1 MNGRRAN
8 FLLRGL
14 GLAAAL
20 ALAAPSPLSA
30 AEEVTFAAARVP
42 PSQLRLRLAKAQ
54 GVTLK
59 PEPGQPLRGRL
70 VRPAGQGPFPAV
82 VLLHGCAGLEP
93 YLDAWAGA
101 LAAWGYLALAVDSFG
116 PRGLAEVCSLPEGEA
131 DPGDLV
137 MDAFG
142 AFAYLRGLNE
152 VDPERIGVIGW
163 DLGATRA
170 LAAVRETGPQEDFQG
185 GFRAAVAFYPAC
197 LRTGNRFTA
206 PVLTLIGEADDWT
219 PAGRCRL
226 FVEASQGGPNPVTL
240 TVYPGATHF
249 FDNPRYGAG
258 FHYAAAVNLEKTPP
272 RGAFLAYDAAAHDA
286 ALRRVEAFLAMHL
299 GAPRTPP

>member
-1 MNGRRAN
+1 MAR
-8 FLLRGL
+8 LPRGL
-14 GLAAAL
+14 GLGIAL
-20 ALAAPSPLSA
+20 ALVVPAPSLA
-30 AEEVTFAAARVP
+30 AEEVAFAAARVP
-42 PSQLRLRLAKAQ
+42 PSQLRVRLAEAQ
-54 GVTLK
+54 GVTLQ
-59 PEPGQPLRGRL
+59 PEPGHPLRGRL
-70 VRPAGQGPFPAV
+70 VRPAGRGPFPAV
-82 VLLHGCAGLEP
+82 VLLHGCVGLEP
-93 YLDAWAGA
+93 YLDAWAET
-101 LAAWGYLALAVDSFG
+101 LAAWGYVALAVDSFG
-116 PRGLAEVCSLPEGEA
+116 SRGLAEICSLPEGEA

-142 AFAYLRGLNE
+142 AFAYLRGRDD
-152 VDPERIGVIGW
+152 VDPRRIGVIGW

-170 LAAVRETGPQEDFQG
+170 LAAVNETGPQENFHG

-226 FVEASQGGPNPVTL
+226 FVEASQGGPNPVAL
-240 TVYPGATHF
+240 AVYPGATHF

-272 RGAFLAYDAAAHDA
+272 RGAFLAYDAAAHEA
-286 ALRRVEAFLAMHL
+286 ALRRVEAFLATHL
-299 GAPRTPP
+299 GVPGTPP